1 MAKSP
6 EQILTL
12 YRQRKTAKGPLL
24 AKMEEVRRHY
34 NGDVVVP
41 LPELDRSER
50 PAVANLLA
58 QGLDQS
64 AMRMASV
71 MPDVI
76 YPADRPGFKSSEETA
91 RIKRNATLAWWYHNR
106 MRTKQRRR
114 CRHLLGY
121 STSPVII
128 RPDMKREMP
137 LWHVRN
143 PLTTFEAPALDPDD
157 IAPPDCIFS
166 FVRSKAWLQS
176 QYPNETMFLYGMKD
190 AEPDD
195 VFDILEYVDDREHT
209 LVAVGKERD
218 PYDDGRDAYHDCMPL
233 MSLENRAGV
242 CPVVIPGRITL
253 DRLQGQFDG
262 ILGMYQMQAR
272 LMALSVIATE
282 KGIFP
287 ERYLVSRQGELA
299 SFVTGPFDGRTGKV
313 SIVKGGDIK
322 DVQLNPG
329 FMTNPTQDRLERAER
344 LTGGIPQ
351 EFGGES
357 TSNVRTGRRGDA
369 VLSAVVDFPVQE
381 GQEALAAALEE
392 ENRRAIAIDKA
403 YFNKPKSF
411 YVNLGKVKGKVDYTP
426 GVHFAN
432 DTSFV
437 SYAHGGSDINNLII
451 GIGQRMGIGSMSIR
465 TGQEIDP
472 FIDDPELE
480 HDRIIS
486 EALERALLTS
496 IEQQA
501 IAGGIVPTDLARIME
516 LVRTNK
522 KDLAAAVEQAQ
533 REAQERQAASGAPGT
548 PAGPVDPNSPE
559 AQIGLEGGP
568 EGAAQPSIE
577 GPTPST
583 ANLSQ
588 LLSSLRRPQMTVNG
602 A

>member
-1 MAKSP
+1 MGKSA
-6 EQILTL
+6 EQIVTL

-24 AKMEEVRRHY
+24 ARMEDVRRHY

-41 LPELDRSER
+41 LPELDRAER

-71 MPDVI
+71 MPDVN
-76 YPADRPGFKSSEETA
+76 YPPDRPGFKNSEEVA
-91 RIKRNATLAWWYHNR
+91 RIKRKANLAWWHANR
-106 MRTKQRRR
+106 MRTKHRRR
-114 CRHLLGY
+114 TRHLLGY

-143 PLTTFEAPALDPDD
+143 PLTTFEAPAADPDD
-157 IAPPDCIFS
+157 ICPPDCIFT
-166 FVRSKAWLQS
+166 FPRSKRWLMQN
-176 QYPNETMFLYGMKD
+176 YPEQTAFLYGMKD
-190 AEPDD
+190 AEQDD

-209 LVAVGKERD
+209 LVACGKERD
-218 PYDDGRDAYHDCMPL
+218 PYDDGRDAYFDAVPL
-233 MSLENRAGV
+233 MSIENRAGI

-299 SFVTGPFDGRTGKV
+299 SFVTGPFDGRTGKI

-322 DVQLNPG
+322 DVALNPG
-329 FMTNPTQDRLERAER
+329 FMTNPTIDRIERSER

-357 TSNVRTGRRGDA
+357 TSNIRTGARGDA
-369 VLSAVVDFPVQE
+369 VLSAVVDFPIQE
-381 GQEALAAALEE
+381 GQEAFAAALEE

-411 YVNLGKVKGKVDYTP
+411 YVNFGKTKGKVDYTP
-426 GVHFAN
+426 GVHFTN
-432 DTSFV
+432 DTNFV
-437 SYAHGGSDINNLII
+437 SYSHAGADVNNLVIGLGQRL
-451 GIGQRMGIGSMSIR
+451 GIGTMSTR
-465 TGQEIDP
+465 TAQELDP

-480 HDRIIS
+480 HDRS
-486 EALERALLTS
+486 VAEALERSLLAS

-501 IAGGIVPTDLARIME
+501 VAGAIAPVDLARIME

-522 KDLAAAVEQAQ
+522 RDLAQAVEQAQ
-533 REAQERQAASGAPGT
+533 REAQERQASAGEPGAPD
-548 PAGPVDPNSPE
+548 GPVDPGSPE
-559 AQIGLEGGP
+559 AKPGLQGGP
-568 EGAAQPSIE
+568 EGAGAPAVE
-577 GPTPST
+577 GPNAST
-583 ANLSQ
+583 QNLSQ
-588 LLSSLRRPQMTVNG
+588 LLSNLRRPQMTVGG

>member
-1 MAKSP
+1 MGKSV
-6 EQILTL
+6 ELITTIW
-12 YRQRKTAKGPLL
+12 RQRKTAQGPLL
-24 AKMEEVRRHY
+24 SRMEDVRRHY

-41 LPELDRSER
+41 LPELDRAER

-71 MPDVI
+71 MPDVF
-76 YPADRPGFKSSEETA
+76 YPADRPGFKNSEETA
-91 RIKRNATLAWWYHNR
+91 RIKRNANLAWWYHNK
-106 MRTKQRRR
+106 MRTKLRRR
-114 CRHLLGY
+114 SRYLIGY
-121 STSPVII
+121 GSAPAVI
-128 RPDMKREMP
+128 RPDMKNEMP
-137 LWHVRN
+137 LWHIRN
-143 PLTTFEAPALDPDD
+143 PLTTYPAPSLDPDD
-157 IAPPDCIFS
+157 IIPPDCIFS
-166 FVRSKAWLQS
+166 FVRSKVWLLAN
-176 QYPNETMFLYGMKD
+176 YPITSTLFGIKD
-190 AEPDD
+190 AENDD
-195 VFDILEYVDDREHT
+195 VFDCLEYLDDQEIV
-209 LVAVGKERD
+209 LAAVGKERE
-218 PYDDGRDAYHDCMPL
+218 PYDDGRDAYHSSVEL
-233 MSLENRAGV
+233 MRLENRANI

-253 DRLQGQFDG
+253 DRKMGQFDG

-299 SFVTGPFDGRTGKV
+299 SFVTGPFDGRTGKI
-313 SIVKGGDIK
+313 SIVKGGDVK
-322 DVQLNPG
+322 DVQINPG

-344 LTGGIPQ
+344 LTGGIPS

-392 ENRRAIAIDKA
+392 ENRRAVAIDKA

-426 GVHFAN
+426 GVHFTN
-432 DTSFV
+432 DTNFV
-437 SYAHGGSDINNLII
+437 SYSHAGADVNNLII
-451 GIGQRMGIGSMSIR
+451 GLGQRLGIGSMSLR
-465 TGQEIDP
+465 TAQEIDP
-472 FIDDPELE
+472 FVDDPELE
-480 HDRIIS
+480 HDRTVA

-496 IEQQA
+496 IEQMAAAGA
-501 IAGGIVPTDLARIME
+501 ITPVDLARIME

-522 KDLAAAVEQAQ
+522 KDLAAAVEQVQ
-533 REAQERQAASGAPGT
+533 REAQERQAAAGPPGT
-548 PAGPVDPNSPE
+548 PAGPVQPGASE
-559 AQIGLEGGP
+559 AQVGLQGGP
-568 EGAAQPSIE
+568 EGAAQPAIE
-577 GPTPST
+577 EPTPST

-588 LLSSLRRPQMTVNG
+588 LLGALRRPQMTVGG

>member
-1 MAKSP
+1 MGKSA
-6 EQILTL
+6 EEIVTL
-12 YRQRKTAKGPLL
+12 YRQRKKAKGPVI
-24 AKMEEVRRHY
+24 ARMEEVRRHY

-64 AMRMASV
+64 AMRIASV

-76 YPADRPGFKSSEETA
+76 YPADRPGFKNSEETA
-91 RIKRNATLAWWYHNR
+91 RIKRQANLAWWYHNK

-114 CRHLLGY
+114 ARHLLGY
-121 STSPVII
+121 STSPVIL
-128 RPDMKREMP
+128 RPDMQREMP
-137 LWHVRN
+137 MWHVRN

-157 IAPPDCIFS
+157 ICPPDCIFT
-166 FVRSKAWLQS
+166 FPRSKQWLQS
-176 QYPNETMFLYGMKD
+176 QYPEQTMFLYGMKD
-190 AEPDD
+190 AKPDD
-195 VFDILEYVDDREHT
+195 VFEILEYVDDREHV
-209 LVAVGKERD
+209 LVACGKERD
-218 PYDDGRDAYHDCMPL
+218 PYDDGRDAYFDAVPL
-233 MSLENRAGV
+233 MSIENRAGI

-299 SFVTGPFDGRTGKV
+299 SFVTGPFDGRTGKI

-357 TSNVRTGRRGDA
+357 TSNIRTGARGDA

-381 GQEALAAALEE
+381 GQEALASALEE
-392 ENRRAIAIDKA
+392 ENRRAVAIDKA

-411 YVNLGKVKGKVDYTP
+411 YVNFNKTKGKVDYTP
-426 GVHFAN
+426 GVHFTNDAN
-432 DTSFV
+432 FV
-437 SYAHGGSDINNLII
+437 SFSFGGADINNLII
-451 GIGQRMGIGSMSIR
+451 GLGQRVGIGTLSTR
-465 TGQEIDP
+465 TAQEIDP
-472 FIDDPELE
+472 YIDDPELE
-480 HDRIIS
+480 HDRIVAES
-486 EALERALLTS
+486 LERALLAG
-496 IEQQA
+496 IEQNV
-501 IAGGIVPTDLARIME
+501 IGGLYGPQDVARIME
-516 LVRTNK
+516 LVQTNK
-522 KDLAAAVEQAQ
+522 KDLAQAVMQVQ
-533 REAQERQAASGAPGT
+533 QEAQVRQAT
-548 PAGPVDPNSPE
+548 PAEPTSPE
-559 AQIGLEGGP
+559 AQIGLAAGP
-568 EGAAQPSIE
+568 EGAAQPAIE
-577 GPTPST
+577 EPTAST
-583 ANLSQ
+583 ANLSR
-588 LLSSLRRPQMTVNG
+588 LLSSLRRPQMTVGG